1 MAALCEKMNRSEA
14 LEKINYS
21 LSTEEARVI
30 TPKGEIYEDYVKKL
44 SNILISSVIVPV
56 KVNVT
61 STCVIE
67 GEYNV
72 YKNAVVWAIAIN
84 NGNWLLTLEKENE
97 FALGFG
103 DDPSNIKMHGFSSSD
118 ALGEWCA

>member
-1 MAALCEKMNRSEA
+1 MNRSEA

-44 SNILISSVIVPV
+44 SRILTSSVIVPV

-61 STCVIE
+61 STCATE
-67 GEYNV
+67 GDYNV